1 MRAVCAW
8 PKRSPLSDRL
18 STAPG
23 ARRPVALRIVAGM
36 PYSAARAPALA
47 RHARARCG
55 QTQDCRLMARPP
67 SWKDNPGRDKLLV
80 EPVDTPAAPLPT
92 TARKLA
98 RLLVAMSVAAILFCG
113 LFPFDFVFRGGLDQS
128 GRGFDL
134 TRLQQA
140 TAGDSVENVLFFM
153 PFGFALGAVLRRK
166 WLE

>member
-55 QTQDCRLMARPP
+55 QTQDCRLMARTP
-67 SWKDNPGRDKLLV
+67 SWKDKLGRDKLVV
-80 EPVDTPAAPLPT
+80 EPVDAPAAPLPT

-113 LFPFDFVFRGGLDQS
+113 LFPLGFVFGGALDRI
-128 GRGFDL
+128 GRGVDRAL
-134 TRLQQA
+134 LHQPTPGHRGEKAPLS
-140 TAGDSVENVLFFM
+140 GPL
-153 PFGFALGAVLRRK
+153 GFARGAVLRRK
-166 WLE
+166 GP